1 MKILLM
7 CNAGMSTSIMKMK
20 LEAEAKK
27 LGIEAEVA
35 AIPMGEMAGNM
46 DDADAFL
53 LGPQV
58 RFAES
63 DVKSKAN
70 GKPVMVIAP
79 QDFGMMRADKVMKDL
94 LELMK

>member
-27 LGIEAEVA
+27 LGMDAVVE

-46 DDADAFL
+46 DDADAIL
-53 LGPQV
+53 LGPQI
-58 RFAES
+58 RFAAN
-63 DVKSKAN
+63 DVKAKA
-70 GKPVMVIAP
+70 GDKPVMVIAP
-79 QDFGMMRADKVMKDL
+79 QDFGMMKADKVMKDL
-94 LELMK
+94 LAMMN

>member
-20 LEAEAKK
+20 LEEEAKK
-27 LGIEAEVA
+27 LGIDVVIE

-46 DDADAFL
+46 DDADAIL
-53 LGPQV
+53 LGPQI
-58 RFAES
+58 RFAVN
-63 DVKSKAN
+63 DVKAKA
-70 GKPVMVIAP
+70 GLKPVLVIAP

-94 LELMK
+94 LAIMN